1 MTEQVPYPF
10 RTDNVPWLFGVG
22 DRVVWTNGPVYGA
35 SRGEGVVYGQLRD
48 VHDGRQLFNVRWNDP
63 GLDDEMVDGL
73 ELNPVSQV
81 LAEQPTP
88 IANDLPH
95 IADLV
100 KADIDARRAKGI
112 ETYGQA
118 LQPMNGRS
126 ALQDLYEELLDGA
139 QYARQRLEEER
150 EHFVS
155 LGGAD
160 APERV
165 AEIRSLAAGI
175 AQNAPETSAA
185 NDLAKGTMFLLQLL
199 DAQGHE
205 LRKAVQAL
213 VRAEHPPAD
222 LEVAG
227 LQFRVVGPDGDPEY
241 DSSHDWDEIADWAHG
256 RYTYAEGYH
265 PEFRPVYGG
274 AWRPVTPGAPPE
286 IPEGHYA
293 VPKATEPPAGSPSPP
308 ETSLAP
314 SRSLPYL
321 IRRARLQTGLTQHQ
335 LASTSGVTQSRLIQ
349 IQNYYVRVF
358 GDEITRLADALHLTE
373 KEVDHLLDLALE
385 SEIPQPCP
393 VDTCFHAPSQHTR
406 ADGCKR
412 CTCRYGQVIDEPDL
426 TGSQIP

>member
-1 MTEQVPYPF
+1 MTEQVPWSF
-10 RTDNVPWLFGVG
+10 NIH
-22 DRVVWTNGPVYGA
+22 DRVTWTSGPAYGVT
-35 SRGEGVVYGQLRD
+35 RGEGVVYGQLRD
-48 VHDGRQLFNVRWNDP
+48 PLDGRQLFNIRWDDP
-63 GLDDEMVDGL
+63 GLDDEMIDGR
-73 ELNPVSQV
+73 ELDKIRRV
-81 LAEQPTP
+81 LPDQIPP
-88 IANDLPH
+88 LPNDLPH
-95 IADLV
+95 VADLV
-100 KADIDARRAKGI
+100 KSDIDARRAKGI
-112 ETYGQA
+112 ATYGQA
-118 LQPMNGRS
+118 LQPMNNRS
-126 ALQDLYEELLDGA
+126 ALQDLYEELLDAA
-139 QYARQRLEEER
+139 QYVRQRLEEEATY
-150 EHFVS
+150 
-155 LGGAD
+155 LAQ
-160 APERV
+160 
-165 AEIRSLAAGI
+165 LAADDGAGPHVAQIRELASGI
-175 AQNAPETSAA
+175 RQNAPETSAA
-185 NDLAKGTMFLLQLL
+185 HDLALGTLYLLRLL
-199 DAQGHE
+199 DAQAHQ
-205 LRKAVQAL
+205 LRKATQAL

-227 LQFRVVGPDGDPEY
+227 LQFRVMGPDGEPEY

-256 RYTYAEGYH
+256 RYTYYKGHY

-274 AWRPVTPGAPPE
+274 AWRPVTPGKPPE

-293 VPKATEPPAGSPSPP
+293 VPKATEPPAASPSPP
-308 ETSLAP
+308 ETSIAP

-393 VDTCFHAPSQHTR
+393 VDTCRHAPSQHTR

-412 CTCRYGQVIDEPDL
+412 CTCRYGRVIDEPDL

>member
-1 MTEQVPYPF
+1 MRYQV
-10 RTDNVPWLFGVG
+10 GQ
-22 DRVVWTNGPVYGA
+22 RVVWDQGPEYGKH
-35 SRGEGVVYGQLRD
+35 RGAGVVFGGYMLYD
-48 VHDGRQLFNVRWNDP
+48 VEYTMVRWDDS
-63 GLDDEMVDGL
+63 GLDDSEVNANQLSPIGDL
-73 ELNPVSQV
+73 V
-81 LAEQPTP
+81 EQPLPTP
-88 IANDLPH
+88 NELPH

-100 KADIDARRAKGI
+100 KADIEARRAKGI
-112 ETYGQA
+112 QTYGQA

-227 LQFRVVGPDGDPEY
+227 LQFRVVGNGEEPEY

-256 RYTYAEGYH
+256 RYTYADGYY
-265 PEFRPVYGG
+265 PEYRPVYGG
-274 AWRPVTPGAPPE
+274 AWRPVTPGKPPE

-293 VPKATEPPAGSPSPP
+293 VPKAVDTREDAPSPP
-308 ETSLAP
+308 ETLLAP

-321 IRRARLQTGLTQHQ
+321 IRRARLQAGLTQGQ
-335 LASTSGVTQSRLIQ
+335 LSSMSGVPTSRLIQ
-349 IQNYYVRVF
+349 IQNYYIRVF
-358 GDEITRLADALHLTE
+358 GDEVTRLADALHLTE
-373 KEVDHLLDLALE
+373 QEVDHLFDLALE
-385 SEIPQPCP
+385 SETPQPCP
-393 VDTCFHAPSQHTR
+393 NDACFHALSQHTR